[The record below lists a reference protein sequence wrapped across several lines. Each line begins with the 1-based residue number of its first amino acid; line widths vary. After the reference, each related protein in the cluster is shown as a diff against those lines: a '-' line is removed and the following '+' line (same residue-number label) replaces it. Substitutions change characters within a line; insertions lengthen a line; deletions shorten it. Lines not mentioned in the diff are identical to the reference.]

1 MCSVISDSLQL
12 HGLNSPPGSSVHGIF
27 QARILERIALSFFR
41 GSSLTQRSN
50 PHLLHLL
57 RWQANSL
64 LLVPPGKPSSHM
76 KTLTKF
82 TQEALHDSN
91 QSINLL
97 NSEVSAVFLQ
107 TVLQNRM
114 ALDILTFQ
122 GDTYAIIHTECCV
135 FIPDESSNVICLM
148 NNMKNQISALSDPL
162 PSPDDFFKNWFGKG
176 SSWLKYYNSSNDIRC
191 IICILTV
198 LQDYCFLHYQMCD

>member
-27 QARILERIALSFFR
+27 QARILERIAISFFR

-57 RWQANSL
+57 HWQANSL

-97 NSEVSAVFLQ
+97 NSEVSTVFLQ

-114 ALDILTFQ
+114 ALDILTTFQ

-135 FIPDESSNVICLM
+135 FIPDESSNVTCLM
-148 NNMKNQISALSDPL
+148 NNMKNQISALSDPF
-162 PSPDDFFKNWFGKG
+162 PSLDNVFKNWFLVE
-176 SSWLKYYNSSNDIRC
+176 SSCLKYLLITP
-191 IICILTV
+191 LM
-198 LQDYCFLHYQMCD
+198 LQFVF

>member
-1 MCSVISDSLQL
+1 MPSV
-12 HGLNSPPGSSVHGIF
+12 
-27 QARILERIALSFFR
+27 RLEDVIAHIEAF
-41 GSSLTQRSN
+41 
-50 PHLLHLL
+50 
-57 RWQANSL
+57 
-64 LLVPPGKPSSHM
+64 
-76 KTLTKF
+76 TKF
-82 TQEALHDSN
+82 TQQALNSDQAIS
-91 QSINLL
+91 LL

-162 PSPDDFFKNWFGKG
+162 PNIGHLLKNLFNSG
-176 SSWLKYYNSSNDIRC
+176 SSWLKSLLMTLLMLLAVLL
-191 IICILTV
+191 IILSIL
-198 LQDYCFLHYQMCD
+198 